1 MKYMGKQKQSTRF
14 KGAIYE
20 QFARIGKAISN
31 PGRLEL
37 LDLLCQGPRTVEA
50 LAKEANLGIA
60 NTSQQLKVLRTARL
74 IEAEKS
80 GLYVTYRSAD
90 DQVCQL
96 LRSLRLL
103 AETRLTEVRE
113 IAREFLAGREG
124 LEPVSREGLLSKVRE
139 GAVTVLDV
147 RPVEEY
153 RAAHIP
159 GALSVPL
166 KELERRLSD
175 LPADRQ
181 IVAYCR
187 GPYCVLAVEAVEML
201 RAHGFEAFRLEQS
214 VQDWQA
220 QGFPVAVGEDKLNAQ
235 GKTAQWR
242 NNMRAEKT
250 TAGSPNEQPSGRP
263 VYLDYN
269 ATTPL
274 APEVVAA
281 MRPFLEEHFGNPS
294 SGHRFGTVT
303 RAAVEKARSQVADL
317 LDAQARRNH
326 LYERGDGIQ

>member
-1 MKYMGKQKQSTRF
+1 MNYMRKENQRTRF

-60 NTSQQLKVLRTARL
+60 NTSQQLKILRTARL

-80 GLYVTYRSAD
+80 GLYVTYRLAD
-90 DQVCQL
+90 EEVCQF
-96 LRSLRLL
+96 LRTLRLL

-113 IAREFLAGREG
+113 ITREFLAGREG
-124 LEPVSREGLLSKVRE
+124 LEPVSREGLLSKVHE

-175 LPADRQ
+175 LPRDREV
-181 IVAYCR
+181 VAYCR

-201 RAHGFEAFRLEQS
+201 RAKGFEAFRLEQS

-220 QGFPVAVGEDKLNAQ
+220 EGFPVAVGED
-235 GKTAQWR
+235 
-242 NNMRAEKT
+242 
-250 TAGSPNEQPSGRP
+250 S
-263 VYLDYN
+263 
-269 ATTPL
+269 
-274 APEVVAA
+274 
-281 MRPFLEEHFGNPS
+281 
-294 SGHRFGTVT
+294 
-303 RAAVEKARSQVADL
+303 
-317 LDAQARRNH
+317 
-326 LYERGDGIQ
+326 

>member
-1 MKYMGKQKQSTRF
+1 MEKKNSRF
-14 KGAIYE
+14 KSAIYE
-20 QFARIGKAISN
+20 QFARIGKAIAN

-80 GLYVTYRSAD
+80 GLFVTYRLAD
-90 DQVCQL
+90 EEVCQF

-113 IAREFLAGREG
+113 ITRQFLAGREG

-175 LPADRQ
+175 LPAGRE

-220 QGFPVAVGEDKLNAQ
+220 EGFPVAVGED
-235 GKTAQWR
+235 T
-242 NNMRAEKT
+242 
-250 TAGSPNEQPSGRP
+250 
-263 VYLDYN
+263 
-269 ATTPL
+269 
-274 APEVVAA
+274 
-281 MRPFLEEHFGNPS
+281 
-294 SGHRFGTVT
+294 
-303 RAAVEKARSQVADL
+303 
-317 LDAQARRNH
+317 
-326 LYERGDGIQ
+326 